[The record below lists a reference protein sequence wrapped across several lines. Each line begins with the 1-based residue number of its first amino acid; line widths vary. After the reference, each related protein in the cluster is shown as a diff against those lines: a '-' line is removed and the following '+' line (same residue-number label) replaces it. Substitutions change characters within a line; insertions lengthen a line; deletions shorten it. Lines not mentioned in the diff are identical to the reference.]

1 MFRIVTREMAGTG
14 CKMAELIIQRMMQ
27 DDIIFMDILYSAPDP
42 VASSVEPTENEHSS
56 PMQTDCSDR
65 LLVDGVEHLP

>member
-1 MFRIVTREMAGTG
+1 
-14 CKMAELIIQRMMQ
+14 MAELIIQRMMQ
-27 DDIIFMDILYSAPDP
+27 DDIIFMDILSDP